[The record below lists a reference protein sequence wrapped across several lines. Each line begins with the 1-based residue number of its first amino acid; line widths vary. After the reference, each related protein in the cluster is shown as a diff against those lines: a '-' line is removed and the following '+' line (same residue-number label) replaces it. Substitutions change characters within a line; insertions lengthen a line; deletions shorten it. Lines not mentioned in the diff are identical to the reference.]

1 MTKFFYF
8 LKLIRINNLLLL
20 SLTQAF
26 VHFFILQE
34 NQVANFA
41 LLLLIT
47 FFITASGYIINDIF
61 DVKSDKI
68 NKKDLIIGNYISA
81 RNAIVWYYLSSSIA
95 IILAI
100 YLLFLTEN
108 FYLFVI
114 FLSSIYLLWWYS
126 KKYKHSFIVG
136 NFIVSLLTS
145 LCIFNVFLVSSNDSN
160 KSFFLILIFSIFSFL
175 LTFDREI
182 IKDLEDVE
190 GDKLMN
196 SQNIVSTLSITQS
209 KQIVIG
215 ILTLVLFMILIGCY
229 YFSNEISTLRPISI
243 YVYSFLLFIFSL
255 FSVFKVSKSE
265 KKEDYSYISNLLK
278 LIMFLGVLSIPIIY
292 YI

>member
-1 MTKFFYF
+1 
-8 LKLIRINNLLLL
+8 
-20 SLTQAF
+20 
-26 VHFFILQE
+26 
-34 NQVANFA
+34 
-41 LLLLIT
+41 
-47 FFITASGYIINDIF
+47 
-61 DVKSDKI
+61 
-68 NKKDLIIGNYISA
+68 
-81 RNAIVWYYLSSSIA
+81 
-95 IILAI
+95 
-100 YLLFLTEN
+100 
-108 FYLFVI
+108 
-114 FLSSIYLLWWYS
+114 YS

-160 KSFFLILIFSIFSFL
+160 KSFILILIFSIFSFF
-175 LTFDREI
+175 LTFAREI

-243 YVYSFLLFIFSL
+243 YIYSFLLFIFSL
-255 FSVFKVSKSE
+255 FSVLKVSKSE
-265 KKEDYSYISNLLK
+265 RKEDYSYISNLLK

>member
-1 MTKFFYF
+1 MSKFFYF
-8 LKLIRINNLLLL
+8 LKLIRSTNLLLIA
-20 SLTQAF
+20 LTQ
-26 VHFFILQE
+26 VLIHFFILQE

-145 LCIFNVFLVSSNDSN
+145 LCVFNVFLVSNTNS
-160 KSFFLILIFSIFSFL
+160 KSLTLILIFSIFSFL
-175 LTFDREI
+175 VTFAREI